1 LPDHRADTLICPY
14 NTQMS
19 FIFFYLYLLY
29 LPSSSP
35 STLIII
41 SSKSF
46 ALYKIFCTFATEPS
60 PIPVFRAML
69 VEMGLHIYGKA
80 FT

>member
-1 LPDHRADTLICPY
+1 MLG
-14 NTQMS
+14 TQMS
-19 FIFFYLYLLY
+19 SIFLYLPLSPSISLYLL
-29 LPSSSP
+29 PSP

-41 SSKSF
+41 FSKSF

-60 PIPVFRAML
+60 PIPVSSAML